1 MFVYIHAVNYPILTE
16 FDEDINI
23 LICSAS
29 LVLIPEHKHRAV
41 WLQNIKFEFGFR
53 LHLY

>member
-16 FDEDINI
+16 LDEDINI

-29 LVLIPEHKHRAV
+29 LIRIPEHEDKIS
-41 WLQNIKFEFGFR
+41 IKFHENILNGF
-53 LHLY
+53 